1 MKALTAFVLGL
12 SLLFVGATGVRA
24 EAAGEPFF
32 SCRIEGRTQQVSV
45 TLTANDA
52 AYRYGPIDGPAELT
66 LTTPLS
72 DLDYRRRFHS
82 GGVLDEVVAFTSGD
96 HVYELSMGF
105 RSGLQPDPTALHPYG
120 DLKVSR
126 AGTEIGT
133 LSCAPETIERAHDLL
148 LTHMRAIGREKASDG
163 QSFNNY
169 DIPVMQPAAMSP
181 PCEQADNTNVDTCWS
196 RGVTAERRGD
206 LRGAL
211 EHFDMSCDAGH
222 NLLGCYSAAKF
233 SLLNRQLRNY
243 PHALEL
249 FTRICREDDSTTGP
263 YACKYLGWMHHT
275 GIGAP
280 RNDGRAQDYL
290 TQACFPGGEEMFIDP
305 EGCHFLAESLS
316 RAPMAEAHERYAG
329 YLALA
334 MGCTDAAEGLCRDA
348 RALIASERA
357 KSAAWI
363 ATCDLAFRH
372 RQPVDTCAGIAA
384 PDLPFEDR
392 QSLRRQIRTVFNS
405 VAPEF
410 R

>member
-1 MKALTAFVLGL
+1 MKAFATLVLGL
-12 SLLFVGATGVRA
+12 SLLLVGATGARA
-24 EAAGEPFF
+24 EAESFF
-32 SCRIEGRTQQVSV
+32 SCRIEGQSKQVSV
-45 TLTANDA
+45 TLTADTA
-52 AYRYGPIDGPAELT
+52 AYRFGPADGPAELT
-66 LTTPLS
+66 LSAPLS
-72 DLDYRRRFHS
+72 ELDYRRRFHS

-96 HVYELSMGF
+96 HAYELSMGF
-105 RSGLQPDPTALHPYG
+105 RSGIQPDPTALHPFG

-126 AGTEIGT
+126 AGTVIST
-133 LSCAPETIERAHDLL
+133 LSCEPSTIERAHDLL
-148 LTHMRAIGREKASDG
+148 LAHMRAIGREKASDG

-169 DIPVMQPAAMSP
+169 DIPVMQPAAVSP

-211 EHFDMSCDAGH
+211 EHFDMSCDAGQ

-249 FTRICREDDSTTGP
+249 FARICREDASTTGP

-280 RNDGRAQDYL
+280 RNDGLAMEYL
-290 TQACFPGGEEMFIDP
+290 AKACFPDGEDMFIDP
-305 EGCHFLAESLS
+305 EGCHFLSESLS
-316 RAPMAEAHERYAG
+316 RAPMAEARGPYAG

-348 RALIASERA
+348 LALIASERA

-363 ATCDLAFRH
+363 ASCDLAFKDR
-372 RQPVDTCAGIAA
+372 RPVDTCTDLAA
-384 PDLPFEDR
+384 PELSFEDR

-405 VAPEF
+405 LAPE
-410 R
+410 RR